1 MLTIN
6 QDDVLALV
14 NLTEDIN
21 RDRLDRIRGI
31 QGEREF
37 RREEGPRRLGAPGQQ
52 WDEERIVERE
62 IIYDDGR
69 PPPPRRRY

>member
-1 MLTIN
+1 MYGHRADHG

-14 NLTEDIN
+14 NLTEEIN
-21 RDRLDRIRGI
+21 RDRRDRVRGI
-31 QGEREF
+31 QDEREF
-37 RREEGPRRLGAPGQQ
+37 RREDGHRRLLGPGQE

-69 PPPPRRRY
+69 RRHY